1 MNGRIVRFADP
12 EAIGGSSRKEGMSM
26 SGSTIKVDGKEHAAL
41 ELLRM
46 IMATDAEQ
54 AVKKDRAYYLRLMAD
69 CIRAVNGETRP

>member
-1 MNGRIVRFADP
+1 
-12 EAIGGSSRKEGMSM
+12 M
-26 SGSTIKVDGKEHAAL
+26 SGSTIKLDGKEHAAL

-54 AVKKDRAYYLRLMAD
+54 AVVKKDRAYYLRLMAD

>member
-1 MNGRIVRFADP
+1 
-12 EAIGGSSRKEGMSM
+12 M
-26 SGSTIKVDGKEHAAL
+26 SGSTIRVDGKEHAAL

>member
-1 MNGRIVRFADP
+1 
-12 EAIGGSSRKEGMSM
+12 M

-54 AVKKDRAYYLRLMAD
+54 AAKKDRAYYLKLMAD